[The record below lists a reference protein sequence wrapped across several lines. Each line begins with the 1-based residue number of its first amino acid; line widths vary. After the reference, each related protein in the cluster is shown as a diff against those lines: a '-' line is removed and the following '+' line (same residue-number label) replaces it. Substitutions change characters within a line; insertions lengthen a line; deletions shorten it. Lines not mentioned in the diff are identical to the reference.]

1 MNAAVYCL
9 LALTLTA
16 CAGQPTADPQA
27 TVVLADIQPAL
38 ECPEPVPVQPP
49 ADLIAPL
56 ELASPEILPGGQGDY
71 GITREGLEMLVDA
84 LRAAGERL
92 SRWRAWAQ

>member
-1 MNAAVYCL
+1 MLKIAATCL
-9 LALTLTA
+9 MLAG

-27 TVVLADIQPAL
+27 VTVLADIQPAL
-38 ECPEPVPVQPP
+38 ECPPPEHEIPP
-49 ADLIAPL
+49 ADLVAPL
-56 ELASPEILPGGQGDY
+56 ELQTPEVLPGGQGDY